1 MASTRHLKP
10 RLVPVTLK
18 TANFRNGPLIS
29 DLPLRSCQAGGHVTE
44 RYSISIRDR
53 HGFERTIPVNRP
65 LILGRQSHS
74 DIVLSDSMVSRN
86 HLRIEP
92 LNGEWWVEDLGSSHG
107 TYLEEAR
114 LQRLH
119 WLPGTI
125 LRLADGAYFL
135 TLKAEQAFSS
145 EVNLQAILQTAHLL
159 TGEIELD
166 DLLEQ
171 TLERLLAISS
181 TDRGFL
187 MLPEAGHLEVK
198 VQRNLGVDM
207 EKDIH
212 LSMSSVKRVFEQG
225 EAIWIHNVTADARLM
240 TQQSIQDL
248 QLKTILCIPLTV
260 QGKCIGVVYL
270 DSRRI
275 VTEPVD
281 RATFEAI
288 VSLCAIAIER
298 TRLSAESLRNQ
309 VLATV
314 GQVASTIVHD
324 FKNALFVVGGHTQ
337 MLGSLTTDPKI
348 HHHVEQIL
356 GAVERLSQLSA
367 DVLDYS
373 KILEPKRE
381 AVDLATYLEALM
393 EPLKPWAEE
402 LGVELQCKGPKC
414 TSNLDKHRFARVIE
428 NLLANSMD
436 ALGNQAA
443 GFVALSWERE
453 YNGIRLTLED
463 NGKGIPKKV
472 IKRIFEPFFSH
483 GKVKGTGLGMATV
496 KKIIEEHGG
505 TIEVTS
511 EEGTG
516 TKVTFTLPHQGL
528 QHGLSEAT
536 TEQIKTLNLE
546 VL

>member
-1 MASTRHLKP
+1 
-10 RLVPVTLK
+10 VTDR
-18 TANFRNGPLIS
+18 F
-29 DLPLRSCQAGGHVTE
+29 
-44 RYSISIRDR
+44 SISIRDR
-53 HGFERTIPVNRP
+53 HGFERTIPINRP
-65 LILGRQSHS
+65 LVLGRQSHS

-86 HLRIEP
+86 HLRIEQ

-114 LQRLH
+114 IQRLP
-119 WLPGTI
+119 WLPGAT

-135 TLKAEQAFSS
+135 TLKAERAFSS

-187 MLPEAGHLEVK
+187 MLPEAGTLEVK
-198 VQRNLGVDM
+198 VQRNLGSDM

-225 EAIWIHNVTADARLM
+225 EAIWIHNVSADEGLM
-240 TQQSIQDL
+240 AQQSILDL

-281 RATFEAI
+281 RSTFEAI

-298 TRLSAESLRNQ
+298 TRLSEESLRNQ

-314 GQVASTIVHD
+314 GQVASSIVHD
-324 FKNALFVVGGHTQ
+324 FKNALFVVAGHTQ
-337 MLGSLTTDPKI
+337 MLGAQTTDPRI

-356 GAVERLSQLSA
+356 GAVERLSQLSS
-367 DVLDYS
+367 DVLDYA
-373 KILEPKRE
+373 KIREPKLEP
-381 AVDLATYLEALM
+381 VDLGSYLGALI
-393 EPLKPWAEE
+393 EPLRPRAEE
-402 LGVELQCKGPKC
+402 LGVALQCEGPKV
-414 TSNLDKHRFARVIE
+414 TSELDKHRFARVIE
-428 NLLANSMD
+428 NLLANSLD
-436 ALGNQAA
+436 AMGSQPEGLISI
-443 GFVALSWERE
+443 SWERE
-453 YNGIRLTLED
+453 YSGVRITLVD
-463 NGKGIPKKV
+463 NGKGIPRKV

-483 GKVKGTGLGMATV
+483 GKLKGTGLGMATV

-505 TIEVTS
+505 GIEVTS
-511 EEGTG
+511 EEGAG
-516 TKVTFTLPHQGL
+516 TKVTFTLPDPSAQRGAN
-528 QHGLSEAT
+528 EDT
-536 TEQIKTLNLE
+536 TDRIKALNYE
-546 VL
+546 VS